1 MIHYA
6 RLYSTLQSKSTS
18 DEWTYDQK
26 LKFFAFCRWF
36 YAHVRLR
43 SVLSMLSLLSTRAFW
58 HCALWHCVWLVKFFF
73 WAMHAW
79 ASTAPAIQ
87 FQWTDWSGVHVN
99 QVICHH
105 QHNPVI
111 VFVYI
116 TWRSGAVIG
125 FATSQADNHGFTWAK
140 NPVCSSFGKFEL
152 LPIVGLLCWLVLRR
166 APKINA
172 SAITTSPGPGRI
184 LTSGSGSAVLAWCKH
199 DWDALATRNDIVA

>member
-1 MIHYA
+1 MPGYIVHFKQNLCLWWMNVRSEVKVFLFLQMI
-6 RLYSTLQSKSTS
+6 LCSCSMFI
-18 DEWTYDQK
+18 WGV
-26 LKFFAFCRWF
+26 C
-36 YAHVRLR
+36 
-43 SVLSMLSLLSTRAFW
+43 SMLSLLSTLAFC
-58 HCALWHCVWLVKFFF
+58 HCALLAFCVCVWLATFFG
-73 WAMHAW
+73 MHGQLMLQ
-79 ASTAPAIQ
+79 SSIPMD
-87 FQWTDWSGVHVN
+87 DWSIVHVN
-99 QVICHH
+99 QMICHPPTLSS
-105 QHNPVI
+105 NC
-111 VFVYI
+111 FVYI